1 MGKNKIDKKFR
12 SKLLEEIG
20 PIFNQYVMDGEA
32 SIASF
37 TQVNMNIDDL
47 ETVLKVHYLMPYQT
61 PEEEE
66 EKLDVIDFM
75 KTVKKRIRE
84 INTIIKKEKERFQ
97 GGEVKG
103 KIDFSGTFKERMM
116 NNPFDETLFICNIID
131 RSFDNDEN
139 KVLKAFLEVV
149 WEILNS
155 DMIEDKLE
163 YEYLKKYWIDKKDI
177 GGDKVSFKGLL
188 GNLLKN
194 NIYLRNIKVDKE
206 KIIRDNRLLN
216 DVSKSRN
223 KLYSE
228 AAELLKR
235 YKKVVINKDINPSEA
250 KELLRHT
257 FIKPNSMDLLF
268 ELYWAL
274 RIIDEVSDENP
285 NLKTIHKKAN
295 LIAYWEKDDYNYKL
309 YHRCSGRGKIGI
321 NFKESGKEILKVLEK
336 SDVDING
343 KKITDTFIGRELKIM
358 KYFEELNDNTKL
370 WGGNQPDI
378 ILEKICKDTDETEK
392 IFVGEVKYSQEE
404 EYDAKT
410 GMKELLEYMSLIGNE
425 EDYFENQEDLF
436 QGLSK
441 VNGALFIKENAKVG
455 KITDNET
462 KSEHIQIIHHNREE
476 GWDDLKE
483 MLDL

>member
-1 MGKNKIDKKFR
+1 MGKNEIDEEFR
-12 SKLLEEIG
+12 SELLEKIG
-20 PIFNQYVMDGEA
+20 PIFNQYIMGGEA

-37 TQVNMNIDDL
+37 TKVNMNIDDL

-61 PEEEE
+61 TEDEE

-75 KTVKKRIRE
+75 KTVRKRIRE

-103 KIDFSGTFKERMM
+103 KIDFSRTFKERMM
-116 NNPFDETLFICNIID
+116 NNPFDETLFVCNIID

-177 GGDKVSFKGLL
+177 SGDEVSFKEVL

-206 KIIRDNRLLN
+206 KIIRDERLLN

-235 YKKVVINKDINPSEA
+235 YKKVVINKDINKSEA

-257 FIKPNSMDLLF
+257 FIKSNRMDLLF
-268 ELYWAL
+268 ELYWSL
-274 RIIDEVSDENP
+274 RIIDDVSDGTP
-285 NLKTIHKKAN
+285 NLKTIHKEAN

-309 YHRCSGRGKIGI
+309 YHRCSGRDKIGI
-321 NFKESGKEILKVLEK
+321 DFIENGKRILKVLEK
-336 SDVDING
+336 SDIDING

-358 KYFEELNDNTKL
+358 KYFEENDNNVKL

-378 ILEKICKDTDETEK
+378 ILEKICKDSNETKK
-392 IFVGEVKYSQEE
+392 IFVGEVKYSKKET
-404 EYDAKT
+404 YDAKN
-410 GMKELLEYMSLIGNE
+410 GLKELLEYMSLIGNE
-425 EDYFENQEDLF
+425 EYYFENQENLF
-436 QGLSK
+436 QGLDK
-441 VNGALFIKENAKVG
+441 VNGALFIKENAEVR

-462 KSEHIQIIHHNREE
+462 KSDHIQIIHHNKEE
-476 GWDDLKE
+476 DWDDLKE
-483 MLDL
+483 MLDI